1 LEFNNPNSVRI
12 GAAPVE
18 AGRLMRIHVLAFA
31 RLREILD
38 APERIVEVHEGARID
53 DVWSALAAD
62 FPALLD
68 ERFAVRA
75 ARNGRLA
82 GFDERLSDGDEVAL
96 LPPVSGG

>member
-1 LEFNNPNSVRI
+1 MQIR
-12 GAAPVE
+12 
-18 AGRLMRIHVLAFA
+18 VLAFA
-31 RLREILD
+31 RLREIVG
-38 APERIVEVHEGARID
+38 APERIVEVPEEARID

-75 ARNGRLA
+75 ARNGQLA
-82 GFDERLSDGDEVAL
+82 RFDERVRDGDEVAL